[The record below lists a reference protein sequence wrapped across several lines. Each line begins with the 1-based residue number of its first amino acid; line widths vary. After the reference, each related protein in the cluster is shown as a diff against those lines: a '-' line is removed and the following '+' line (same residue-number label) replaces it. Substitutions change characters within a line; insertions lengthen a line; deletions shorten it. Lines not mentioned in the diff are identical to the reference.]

1 MTRHRGK
8 FISYLRVSTKRQG
21 ESGLGLEGQR
31 KAVEDFLNGGNW
43 ELVEEHVEVE
53 SGKDD
58 RNRPALHRALE
69 ACKVYGAKLVIAK
82 IDRLSRDAHFLLGL
96 QKAGVKFVA
105 ADMPEANE
113 MVVGIMALVAQAER
127 RMISERTKAALAAA
141 KARGVRLGNPTRK
154 PPRATPESRA
164 KGSATTAERALAFA
178 ERLRPVLAGF
188 DVGLS
193 ANAQARELERRGIAT
208 AKGGKWSAGKV
219 IAVRKRLGLE
229 EAR

>member
-1 MTRHRGK
+1 MHR
-8 FISYLRVSTKRQG
+8 SNDVHSCNDLLDH
-21 ESGLGLEGQR
+21 LG
-31 KAVEDFLNGGNW
+31 
-43 ELVEEHVEVE
+43 
-53 SGKDD
+53 
-58 RNRPALHRALE
+58 
-69 ACKVYGAKLVIAK
+69 
-82 IDRLSRDAHFLLGL
+82 
-96 QKAGVKFVA
+96 
-105 ADMPEANE
+105 
-113 MVVGIMALVAQAER
+113 
-127 RMISERTKAALAAA
+127 RTKAALAAA